1 MTVISLSVIAF
12 VGVSMKM
19 AADTDILNLHYLVI
33 YAGQMVIN
41 VSRIGMLPVIHRMA
55 VIWFGNR
62 CISLVCAVVF
72 FSDHVRTPIFQHLP
86 LD

>member
-33 YAGQMVIN
+33 Y

>member
-55 VIWFGNR
+55 IIWFGNR

-72 FSDHVRTPIFQHLP
+72 FSDHVCGPPFPNMSL
-86 LD
+86 